1 MACFWPPFLFPPLV
15 PRVSKPGT
23 VNQCLFSAQV
33 CVADPNSMA
42 GKPGAC
48 PSSQS
53 KLKNKK
59 KTILYHSLPH
69 FLCLL
74 TQRELEIC
82 MWADVYV
89 CVSESVSRL
98 HCCGGCSY
106 SLVGVEF
113 TPLHYHFLQRHWHS
127 SGLNSSSRCVYLSV
141 ATWGAT
147 QDFKFTD
154 FLWL

>member
-1 MACFWPPFLFPPLV
+1 MGNMVWGNLACFWPLFLFPPVV

-23 VNQCLFSAQV
+23 VNKCLFSAQV

-48 PSSQS
+48 PSSLS
-53 KLKNKK
+53 KLKNKNN

-98 HCCGGCSY
+98 HCCG
-106 SLVGVEF
+106 V
-113 TPLHYHFLQRHWHS
+113 
-127 SGLNSSSRCVYLSV
+127 V
-141 ATWGAT
+141 ATVLWELSSHLYIT
-147 QDFKFTD
+147 TSSDVTD
-154 FLWL
+154 TVPASTVVVAVWI